1 MSYLKNAYRA
11 MTLGN
16 LLQLSTPIDFEQFAG
31 FSERA
36 LTKFWDPMER
46 VLLCLM
52 HLIWKLLFG
61 GRYVKRVPI

>member
-1 MSYLKNAYRA
+1 MSYFKSAYRA
-11 MTLGN
+11 MTLGI
-16 LLQLSTPIDFEQFAG
+16 LLQPSTPIDFEQFAG

-36 LTKFWDPMER
+36 LTKFQDPLER

-61 GRYVKRVPI
+61 GRYVKGVPI